1 MAQKTIREERIMKK
15 VVILFCIFALATTAG
30 AKKERLRV
38 VLDFG
43 TMYAVDEAFVG
54 EADPIRGIVG
64 DELPWEIEHGI
75 HGRLSTNGHLR
86 IRVRGLVFTHDPEVP
101 PDKQGKNDEDQF
113 RGAVSCLTENN
124 GQVVTTNVMTGG
136 FKATPSGNSDIDA
149 QLQLPEECIAP
160 IVFVL
165 AGSEDKWFAVSGFSS
180 E

>member
-1 MAQKTIREERIMKK
+1 MKK
-15 VVILFCIFALATTAG
+15 LVILLCMLVMTTTAG

-43 TMYAVDEAFVG
+43 TMYGVDEAFVG
-54 EADPIRGIVG
+54 EANPIRGIPG

-101 PDKQGKNDEDQF
+101 PEKQGTNDETEF
-113 RGAVSCLTENN
+113 RGAVSCLTEDS
-124 GQVVTTNVMTGG
+124 GQVVTTNLMTQG

-160 IVFVL
+160 IIFVL
-165 AGSEDKWFAVSGFSS
+165 AGSENKWFAVSGFSS